1 VRGIAPLLAVAVLA
15 GCGGHSTQK
24 VPPGAVAVVDGHA
37 ITRAAL
43 AAELARTKLA
53 YSAKGQVFPARGTAA
68 YDQLER
74 AAAALLV
81 DREHLELEAERL
93 GIGVSP
99 VRVDAALRRLKQT
112 RFGGNEE
119 AFRQQLRATGLT
131 EAGVRQALRD
141 QLLVNAVGGRA
152 RPAEVTYAPGF
163 EPAGPD

>member
-1 VRGIAPLLAVAVLA
+1 MRGIAPLLAVAVLA

-37 ITRAAL
+37 IPRAAL

-53 YSAKGQVFPARGTAA
+53 YSARRQAFPARGTAA

-74 AAAALLV
+74 AAAALLA
-81 DREHLELEAERL
+81 DREHLALEAERL
-93 GIGVSP
+93 GISVSP

-119 AFRQQLRATGLT
+119 AFRNRLRATGLT

-141 QLLVNAVGGRA
+141 QLLANAVGGRA

>member
-37 ITRAAL
+37 ITHVAL

-53 YSAKGQVFPARGTAA
+53 YSAKGQVFPARGPAA

-93 GIGVSP
+93 GITVSP

-112 RFGGNEE
+112 RFGGNEG
-119 AFRQQLRATGLT
+119 AFRKQLRRTGLT
-131 EAGVRQALRD
+131 ESGVRQALRD
-141 QLLVNAVGGRA
+141 QLLASAVGGRA

-163 EPAGPD
+163 EPVGAN